1 MRTMRACGPVGSRSI
16 GLVSTLALAFVMSL
30 PAGAMAQTS
39 GEGSVSLAVGT
50 QGPGAALEDLD
61 GGAVDL
67 LDFAPVGKPALLE
80 FWATWCEQCE
90 ALQPQLDGI
99 QMDYGD
105 DINIVAVAVGVSQ
118 SVRRVK
124 RHLEEHDP
132 GYPYLFDARGGAVRA
147 YNAFTT
153 SIVVILD
160 QEGKVAYTGVGP
172 QQDLVT
178 AVEAV
183 LGNPTGPTRN
193 DPRRARGLSRAG
205 GFVADRLFALG
216 FGCDPI
222 NDLAQL
228 FVSNRIVR
236 VERLDRS
243 RDPAVRP
250 DHDYGSAVD
259 HVVVPQT
266 ATERRVGLPIGAG
279 IARENEGEVL
289 VVQP

>member
-1 MRTMRACGPVGSRSI
+1 MVMRTKRAWGSAGLRPT
-16 GLVSTLALAFVMSL
+16 GLVSALAFAAMLAV
-30 PAGAMAQTS
+30 PVGASAQAA
-39 GEGSVSLAVGT
+39 GEGSVSLAIGT
-50 QGPGAALEDLD
+50 QGPDATLEDLD

-67 LDFAPVGKPALLE
+67 LDFAPAGKPALLE

-132 GYPYLFDARGGAVRA
+132 GYPYVFDARGGAVRA

-172 QQDLVT
+172 QQDLVP

-183 LGNPTGPTRN
+183 LGN
-193 DPRRARGLSRAG
+193 
-205 GFVADRLFALG
+205 
-216 FGCDPI
+216 
-222 NDLAQL
+222 
-228 FVSNRIVR
+228 
-236 VERLDRS
+236 
-243 RDPAVRP
+243 
-250 DHDYGSAVD
+250 
-259 HVVVPQT
+259 
-266 ATERRVGLPIGAG
+266 
-279 IARENEGEVL
+279 
-289 VVQP
+289 